1 MADGLPLISGREF
14 MKIISRFTTVLAL
27 SAAMGLAISAGA
39 NAADAVKLGVI
50 DPIKT
55 LIGKQNVEGAQLA
68 ADLINK
74 DGGILGGR
82 QVELVV
88 YDTNFSPPEGV
99 SAVQRLLTQDGVK
112 VVVGE
117 ISSSVALAAIPVVE
131 SEDAIFIAA
140 VPKHPDVTDSGY
152 DKVFRVN
159 STTELDAQSFDK
171 YLLEEIK
178 PEKVALLA
186 ENSDFGQVTIDHMKE
201 VFGDKLVY
209 FDSFGMQQSDFNA
222 IVTNARSSGATMVC
236 IVGSNMEQYGNI
248 LRALSELGFTGDRCL
263 MPGILNSQGVEIA
276 GEAAEGAFSAE
287 IYLPSIDN
295 ELNKR
300 FVTEF
305 EAKHGRQPEKIE
317 VLGFETVWIAA
328 KAMDEAGT
336 DTDTTKIADTIR
348 AGTWATPRGDVTFD
362 ENGQASSGELVRIK
376 VADGKIVVAE

>member
-1 MADGLPLISGREF
+1 
-14 MKIISRFTTVLAL
+14 MKIISRFTTILAL
-27 SAAMGLAISAGA
+27 SAAIGLGASAGA
-39 NAADAVKLGVI
+39 QAADAVKLGVI

-82 QVELVV
+82 QIELVV

-131 SEDAIFIAA
+131 SEDAIFIAS
-140 VPKHPDVTDSGY
+140 VPKHPDVTASGY

-186 ENSDFGQVTIDHMKE
+186 ENSDFGQVTIDHMKS

-222 IVTNARSSGATMVC
+222 IVTNARSSGATMIC

-248 LRALSELGFTGDRCL
+248 LRSLSELGFTGDRCL

-276 GEAAEGAFSAE
+276 GDAAEGAFSAE

-300 FVTEF
+300 FVAEF
-305 EAKHGRQPEKIE
+305 EAKYGRQPEKIE

-328 KAMDEAGT
+328 KAMDKAGT
-336 DTDTTKIADTIR
+336 DTDTSKIADTIR
-348 AGTWATPRGDVTFD
+348 TETWATPRGDVSFD